1 MDRQEIV
8 SIVKDRLMSFN
19 PIMIGFFGS
28 YARNEMNS
36 DSDID
41 ILVKFSK
48 SPSLLKLIGIEN
60 QLSALIGRKVDL
72 VTEGSLK
79 NNRIKSSINKDIKII
94 YQA

>member
-1 MDRQEIV
+1 MDSQEIV
-8 SIVKDRLMSFN
+8 SIVKDRLISFN

-79 NNRIKSSINKDIKII
+79 NSRIKSSINKDIKII